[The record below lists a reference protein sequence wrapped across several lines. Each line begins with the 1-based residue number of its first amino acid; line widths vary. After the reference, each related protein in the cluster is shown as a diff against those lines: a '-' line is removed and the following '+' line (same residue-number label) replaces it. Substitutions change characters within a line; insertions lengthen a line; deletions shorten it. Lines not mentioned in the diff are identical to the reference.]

1 MLFLCLCKL
10 VSKST
15 LELLHN
21 GWIIIKTKFYSE
33 YMKILCERGV
43 VIYLKISYNTFSA

>member
-15 LELLHN
+15 LKLLRN
-21 GWIIIKTKFYSE
+21 GWTIIKTKFYSE
-33 YMKILCERGV
+33 YIKVLCERGV

>member
-10 VSKST
+10 VSKNT
-15 LELLHN
+15 LELLSN
-21 GWIIIKTKFYSE
+21 GCIINRIKFYSE
-33 YMKILCERGV
+33 YIKVLCERGV